1 MTANGRQHILNSIGN
16 MLSMLQSAAVAR
28 QNWKFS
34 SLRLS
39 TRGKLL
45 TFSII
50 HYHCKQTKSVLLRL
64 VCLLQLYNVIFNSIA
79 GDQLPTSALATQDSS
94 SVDLCSEMALR

>member
-1 MTANGRQHILNSIGN
+1 

-34 SLRLS
+34 SLTPLRLL

-45 TFSII
+45 TTFSII
-50 HYHCKQTKSVLLRL
+50 HYITANKPEGY
-64 VCLLQLYNVIFNSIA
+64 LLQLYNVILNSFNSIV
-79 GDQLPTSALATQDSS
+79 GDQLPTSAVTTQDSS
-94 SVDLCSEMALR
+94 SLISAI

>member
-1 MTANGRQHILNSIGN
+1 

-34 SLRLS
+34 SLMTLMLL
-39 TRGKLL
+39 TRGKILT

-50 HYHCKQTKSVLLRL
+50 HYITANKPEG
-64 VCLLQLYNVIFNSIA
+64 YF
-79 GDQLPTSALATQDSS
+79 
-94 SVDLCSEMALR
+94 